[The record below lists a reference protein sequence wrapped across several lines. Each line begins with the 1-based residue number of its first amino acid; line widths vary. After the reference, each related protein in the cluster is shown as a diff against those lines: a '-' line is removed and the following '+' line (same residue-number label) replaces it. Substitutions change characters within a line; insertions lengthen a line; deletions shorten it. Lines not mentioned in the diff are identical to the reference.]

1 MIFHYQLHEVTDYI
15 NWIYFFHSWG
25 FQPRF
30 ATISQLHGCDSCK
43 AAWLSNFPIA
53 DRPKAAEA
61 MQLFKEAQRMLNL
74 LAGKYKTHAII
85 ELVEANSVGNDL
97 VAGGITI
104 PLLRQQAAKLKANEP
119 YLCLSDFVRPL
130 NSGIKDKI
138 GIFAATIDA
147 EMEGLYQEDAY
158 KKMLVQTLA
167 DRLAEA
173 TIEKA
178 HEHIR
183 KVVWGYAPNESLTMN
198 ELLNETYQGIRP
210 AVGYP
215 SLPDQSI
222 IFVLNQIVSME
233 QIGIELT
240 EHGMMQPHA
249 SVCGLMFSHPAANYF
264 SVGKIGEDQLKDY
277 AQRRGTT
284 VEDIKKYIAS
294 NL

>member
-1 MIFHYQLHEVTDYI
+1 MTFHYQLHEVTDYI